1 MGFLLDTNV
10 LSALRRSDQLD
21 PLLRERLSALDR
33 DQCFISVITLMELKI
48 GALSKARRDVPQG
61 TMLDLWV
68 LSIKA
73 DFGDGRIIGID
84 SDIAMRCAELHVPD
98 RRPYNDALIG
108 ATALVRGHI
117 LVTRNVLD
125 FQGLGLSIL
134 NPWEAP

>member
-10 LSALRRSDQLD
+10 LSALRRADRMA
-21 PLLRERLSALDR
+21 PRLRERLGALDR
-33 DQCFISVITLMELKI
+33 SQCFVSVITLMELRMGVLAKGRHDGPQ
-48 GALSKARRDVPQG
+48 GAL
-61 TMLDLWV
+61 LDRWV
-68 LSIKA
+68 LSVRA
-73 DFGDGRIIGID
+73 DFADGRIIDID
-84 SDIAMRCAELHVPD
+84 SAIALRCAELHVPD

-134 NPWEAP
+134 NPWEAL